1 MGRPGWHIECS
12 AMSEK
17 YLGKTFDIHGGGQ
30 DLIFPHH
37 ENEIAQSECAY
48 GNKFANYWIHNG
60 LVTVEGNKMA
70 KSEGNFVTVNQLKEN
85 YQGEVIRL
93 TMILTHYRQPLNWT
107 TDNLKESKK
116 TLYKWYNFFSS
127 AQINELSDELV
138 SDEMMDALKDDI
150 NTPKVIGILHR
161 LFKKC
166 KADDVKSNDIFL
178 SSAQFLGLMKE
189 NPSQWLSWGKEDSN
203 IDKDQIES
211 LVFNRNTARSNGD
224 YGEADRIRGKL
235 DKMGVILEDKDSK
248 TSWRLK

>member
-1 MGRPGWHIECS
+1 
-12 AMSEK
+12 
-17 YLGKTFDIHGGGQ
+17 
-30 DLIFPHH
+30 
-37 ENEIAQSECAY
+37 
-48 GNKFANYWIHNG
+48 
-60 LVTVEGNKMA
+60 MA

-107 TDNLKESKK
+107 IDNLKESKK

-189 NPSQWLSWGKEDSN
+189 TPSQWLSWGKEDSN

-224 YGEADRIRGKL
+224 YDEADRIRGEL